1 MKESRSCGVTQNG
14 IRMKLR
20 AKNVPSQRGLYL
32 LHVSVHGRFRSV
44 APEIGIDA
52 DTGGQTKYVL
62 ELLRRLGKVRDIHRV
77 ELLTRKICDV
87 NLSAD
92 YAKDVEMVADRSRI
106 VRLPCGPEGYLP
118 KEQLWPYLQEFIDNA
133 LRYIRDQ
140 GEVPDAIHGHYADG
154 GLVATR
160 IAKIL
165 GIPVFYTAH
174 SLGRFKRERVLS
186 EGMSPRASEQKF
198 HFRERIEAEEET
210 LENAEL
216 VIASTSNEVE
226 TQYARYDHYN
236 KDAMRILPPGCDIEK
251 LRTRLSASTL
261 REFRNIGKQFLAEP
275 ARPALI
281 VIARPDAQK
290 NTSAA
295 IHTFGR
301 SNLKNIA
308 NLYLFIG
315 LRNNLESVGQPLRDL
330 YMEMFKLIDL
340 YDLHGSVAYP
350 KTHSP
355 ELVTALYQHARNT
368 RGVSLAL
375 SKHEKF
381 GLTLVEA
388 AAAGV
393 PVVSS
398 GAGGMRDVMKNCG
411 HGLTVDPEN
420 FEEAAQAISDIIT
433 DQVKWRAFSAAGK
446 KNVVRYYTWPRHINN
461 YLDLV
466 KQFTPDRRAAPS
478 IRKRVK
484 QFATARHYLVCDID
498 DTLTGDDR
506 AMRQL
511 TDLINDRDDILFGI
525 ATGRN
530 LQSARS
536 FIEESRLPDPSL
548 LITSVGTRIDY
559 NFGRVSHDLHWDR
572 HIQFRWQPHE
582 IRTLLSQIDWLEPQ
596 ESEAQTH
603 DKISYYLDRPQPNA
617 ARAIKTLLRKS
628 SLQARVVVSRNRCV
642 DVLPVRASKG
652 HALRYVS
659 WRFGID
665 MSHVLTAGDSGNDID
680 MLRGLSRGIVVGNY
694 SKEVGVLR
702 KSKDVYFSAQANAAG
717 VLDGLKHYG
726 V

>member
-1 MKESRSCGVTQNG
+1 MKQ
-14 IRMKLR
+14 R
-20 AKNVPSQRGLYL
+20 ARNAPSHRGLYL
-32 LHVSVHGRFRSV
+32 LHVSIHGRFRSV
-44 APEIGIDA
+44 APEIGVDA

-62 ELLRRLGKVRDIHRV
+62 ELLRRLGKARGMHRV
-77 ELLTRKICDV
+77 ELLTRKISDIG
-87 NLSAD
+87 LSAD
-92 YAKDVEMVADRSRI
+92 YAKDVEVVTDRSRI

-154 GLVATR
+154 GFVATR

-174 SLGRFKRERVLS
+174 SLGRFKRERILS
-186 EGMSPRASEQKF
+186 EGMSPRVSERKF

-216 VIASTSNEVE
+216 VIASTNNEVE
-226 TQYARYDHYN
+226 TQYARYDHYD
-236 KDAMRILPPGCDIEK
+236 KDAMRVLPPGCDIEK
-251 LRTRLSASTL
+251 LRTRPSASTL
-261 REFRNIGKQFLAEP
+261 RELRNIGRQFLAEP

-301 SNLKNIA
+301 SNLRNVA

-315 LRNNLESVGQPLRDL
+315 LRNDLESVSQPLRDL

-375 SKHEKF
+375 SKHENF

-420 FEEAAQAISDIIT
+420 FEEAAQAISDIIA
-433 DQVKWRAFSAAGK
+433 DQAKWRAFSAAGK
-446 KNVVRYYTWPRHINN
+446 KNVARFYAWPRHIKN
-461 YLDLV
+461 YLGLV

-478 IRKRVK
+478 VRKRVK

-506 AMRQL
+506 SMRQL

-530 LQSARS
+530 LQSARA
-536 FIEESRLPDPSL
+536 FIEENRLPDPSL

-582 IRTLLSQIDWLEPQ
+582 IRNLLSQIDWLEPQ
-596 ESEAQTH
+596 EPETQSH
-603 DKISYYLDRPQPNA
+603 DKISYYLDRPQPSA

>member
-1 MKESRSCGVTQNG
+1 M
-14 IRMKLR
+14 
-20 AKNVPSQRGLYL
+20 
-32 LHVSVHGRFRSV
+32 
-44 APEIGIDA
+44 APEIGVDA

-62 ELLRRLGKVRDIHRV
+62 ELLRRLGKARGMHRV
-77 ELLTRKICDV
+77 ELLTRKISDIG
-87 NLSAD
+87 LSAD
-92 YAKDVEMVADRSRI
+92 YAKDVEVVTDRSRI

-154 GLVATR
+154 GFVATR

-174 SLGRFKRERVLS
+174 SLGRFKRERILS
-186 EGMSPRASEQKF
+186 EGMSPRVSERKF

-226 TQYARYDHYN
+226 TQYARYDHYD

-251 LRTRLSASTL
+251 LRSRLSASTL
-261 REFRNIGKQFLAEP
+261 REFRKVGKQFLAEP

-295 IHTFGR
+295 IHAFGR
-301 SNLKNIA
+301 SNLKNVA
-308 NLYLFIG
+308 NLFLFIG
-315 LRNNLESVGQPLRDL
+315 LRNDLESVGQPLHDL

-375 SKHEKF
+375 SKHENF

-398 GAGGMRDVMKNCG
+398 GAGGMCDVMKNCG

-420 FEEAAQAISDIIT
+420 FEEAAQAISDIIA
-433 DQVKWRAFSAAGK
+433 DQAKWRAFSAAGK
-446 KNVVRYYTWPRHINN
+446 KNVARFYAWPRHIKN
-461 YLDLV
+461 YLGLV

-478 IRKRVK
+478 VRKRVK

-506 AMRQL
+506 SMRQL

-530 LQSARS
+530 LQSARA
-536 FIEESRLPDPSL
+536 FIEENRLPDPSL

-582 IRTLLSQIDWLEPQ
+582 IRNLLSQIDWLEPQ
-596 ESEAQTH
+596 EPETQSH
-603 DKISYYLDRPQPNA
+603 DKISYYLDRPQPSA

-717 VLDGLKHYG
+717 ILDGLKHYG

>member
-1 MKESRSCGVTQNG
+1 
-14 IRMKLR
+14 
-20 AKNVPSQRGLYL
+20 
-32 LHVSVHGRFRSV
+32 
-44 APEIGIDA
+44 
-52 DTGGQTKYVL
+52 
-62 ELLRRLGKVRDIHRV
+62 
-77 ELLTRKICDV
+77 
-87 NLSAD
+87 
-92 YAKDVEMVADRSRI
+92 
-106 VRLPCGPEGYLP
+106 
-118 KEQLWPYLQEFIDNA
+118 
-133 LRYIRDQ
+133 
-140 GEVPDAIHGHYADG
+140 
-154 GLVATR
+154 
-160 IAKIL
+160 
-165 GIPVFYTAH
+165 
-174 SLGRFKRERVLS
+174 
-186 EGMSPRASEQKF
+186 
-198 HFRERIEAEEET
+198 
-210 LENAEL
+210 
-216 VIASTSNEVE
+216 
-226 TQYARYDHYN
+226 
-236 KDAMRILPPGCDIEK
+236 
-251 LRTRLSASTL
+251 
-261 REFRNIGKQFLAEP
+261 
-275 ARPALI
+275 
-281 VIARPDAQK
+281 AQK
-290 NTSAA
+290 NTAAA
-295 IHTFGR
+295 IHAFGS
-301 SNLKNIA
+301 SNLKEVS

-315 LRNNLESVGQPLRDL
+315 LRDDLETVSHAQRDL
-330 YMEMFKLIDL
+330 YTEMFKLIDY

-375 SKHEKF
+375 SKHENF

-398 GAGGMRDVMKNCG
+398 GAGGMRDVMRNCG

-420 FEEAAQAISDIIT
+420 FEEAAQAISAIIA
-433 DQVKWRAFSAAGK
+433 DQAKWRAFSAAGK
-446 KNVVRYYTWPRHINN
+446 KNVARYYTWPRHIKN

-536 FIEESRLPDPSL
+536 FIEESRLPDASL

-642 DVLPVRASKG
+642 DILPVRASKG

-702 KSKDVYFSAQANAAG
+702 KSNDVYFSAQANAAG
-717 VLDGLKHYG
+717 ILDGLKHYG

>member
-1 MKESRSCGVTQNG
+1 MKQ
-14 IRMKLR
+14 R
-20 AKNVPSQRGLYL
+20 ARNAPSHRGLYL
-32 LHVSVHGRFRSV
+32 LHVSIHGRFRSA
-44 APEIGIDA
+44 APEIGVDA

-62 ELLRRLGKVRDIHRV
+62 ELLRRLGKARGMHRV
-77 ELLTRKICDV
+77 ELLTRKISDIG
-87 NLSAD
+87 LSAD
-92 YAKDVEMVADRSRI
+92 YAKDVEAVADRSRI

-154 GLVATR
+154 GFVATR

-174 SLGRFKRERVLS
+174 SLGRFKRERILS
-186 EGMSPRASEQKF
+186 EGMSPRVSERKF

-216 VIASTSNEVE
+216 VIASTNNEVE
-226 TQYARYDHYN
+226 TQYARYDHYD
-236 KDAMRILPPGCDIEK
+236 KDAMRVLPPGCDIEK
-251 LRTRLSASTL
+251 LRTRPSASTL
-261 REFRNIGKQFLAEP
+261 RELRNIGRQFLAEP

-301 SNLKNIA
+301 SNLRNVA

-315 LRNNLESVGQPLRDL
+315 LRNDLESVSQPLRDL

-375 SKHEKF
+375 SKHENF

-420 FEEAAQAISDIIT
+420 FEEAAQAISDIIA
-433 DQVKWRAFSAAGK
+433 DQAKWRAFSAAGK
-446 KNVVRYYTWPRHINN
+446 KNVARFYAWPRHIKN
-461 YLDLV
+461 YLGLV

-478 IRKRVK
+478 VRKRVK

-506 AMRQL
+506 SMRQL

-530 LQSARS
+530 LQSARA
-536 FIEESRLPDPSL
+536 FIEENRLPDPSL

-582 IRTLLSQIDWLEPQ
+582 IRNLLSQIDWLEPQ
-596 ESEAQTH
+596 EPETQSH
-603 DKISYYLDRPQPNA
+603 DKISYYLDRPQPSA

-694 SKEVGVLR
+694 SKEVSVLR

-717 VLDGLKHYG
+717 ILDGLKHYG

>member
-1 MKESRSCGVTQNG
+1 MKQ
-14 IRMKLR
+14 R
-20 AKNVPSQRGLYL
+20 ARNAPSHRGLYL
-32 LHVSVHGRFRSV
+32 LHVSIHGRFRSV
-44 APEIGIDA
+44 APEIGVDA

-62 ELLRRLGKVRDIHRV
+62 ELLRRLGKARGMHRV
-77 ELLTRKICDV
+77 ELLTRKISDIG
-87 NLSAD
+87 LSAD
-92 YAKDVEMVADRSRI
+92 YAKDVEVVTDRSRI

-154 GLVATR
+154 GFVATR

-174 SLGRFKRERVLS
+174 SLGRFKRERILF
-186 EGMSPRASEQKF
+186 EGMSPRVSERKF

-216 VIASTSNEVE
+216 VIASTNNEVE
-226 TQYARYDHYN
+226 TQYARYDHYD
-236 KDAMRILPPGCDIEK
+236 KDAMRVLPPGCDIEK
-251 LRTRLSASTL
+251 LRTRPSASTL
-261 REFRNIGKQFLAEP
+261 RELRNIGRQFLAEP

-301 SNLKNIA
+301 SNLRNVA

-315 LRNNLESVGQPLRDL
+315 LRNDLESVSQPLRDL

-375 SKHEKF
+375 SKHENF

-420 FEEAAQAISDIIT
+420 FEEAAQAISDIIA
-433 DQVKWRAFSAAGK
+433 DQAKWRAFSAAGK
-446 KNVVRYYTWPRHINN
+446 KNVARFYAWPRHIKN
-461 YLDLV
+461 YLGLV

-478 IRKRVK
+478 VRKRVK

-506 AMRQL
+506 SMRQL

-530 LQSARS
+530 LQSARA
-536 FIEESRLPDPSL
+536 FIEQNRLPDPSL

-582 IRTLLSQIDWLEPQ
+582 IRNLLSQIDWLEPQ
-596 ESEAQTH
+596 EPETQSH
-603 DKISYYLDRPQPNA
+603 DKISYYLDRPQPSA

-694 SKEVGVLR
+694 SKEVSVLR

-717 VLDGLKHYG
+717 ILDGLKHYG

>member
-1 MKESRSCGVTQNG
+1 MKQ
-14 IRMKLR
+14 R
-20 AKNVPSQRGLYL
+20 ARNAPSHRGLYL
-32 LHVSVHGRFRSV
+32 LHVSIHGRFRSV
-44 APEIGIDA
+44 APEIGVDA

-62 ELLRRLGKVRDIHRV
+62 ELLRRLGKARGMHRV
-77 ELLTRKICDV
+77 ELLTRKISDIG
-87 NLSAD
+87 LSAD
-92 YAKDVEMVADRSRI
+92 YAKDVEVVTDRSRI

-154 GLVATR
+154 GFVATR

-174 SLGRFKRERVLS
+174 SLGRFKRERILS
-186 EGMSPRASEQKF
+186 EGMSPRVSERKF

-216 VIASTSNEVE
+216 VIASTNNEVE
-226 TQYARYDHYN
+226 TQYARYDHYD
-236 KDAMRILPPGCDIEK
+236 KDAMRVLPPGCDIEK
-251 LRTRLSASTL
+251 LRTRPSASTL
-261 REFRNIGKQFLAEP
+261 RELRNIGKQFLAEP

-301 SNLKNIA
+301 SNLRNVA

-315 LRNNLESVGQPLRDL
+315 LRNDLESVSQPLRDL

-375 SKHEKF
+375 SKHENF

-420 FEEAAQAISDIIT
+420 FEEAAQAISDIIA
-433 DQVKWRAFSAAGK
+433 DQAKWRAFSAAGK
-446 KNVVRYYTWPRHINN
+446 KNVARFYAWPRHIKN
-461 YLDLV
+461 YLGLV

-478 IRKRVK
+478 VRKRVK

-506 AMRQL
+506 SMRQL

-530 LQSARS
+530 LQSARA
-536 FIEESRLPDPSL
+536 FIEENRLPDPSL

-582 IRTLLSQIDWLEPQ
+582 IRNLLSQIDWLEPQ
-596 ESEAQTH
+596 EPETQSH
-603 DKISYYLDRPQPNA
+603 DKISYYLDRPQPSA

>member
-1 MKESRSCGVTQNG
+1 MKQ
-14 IRMKLR
+14 R
-20 AKNVPSQRGLYL
+20 ARNAPSHRGLYL
-32 LHVSVHGRFRSV
+32 LHVSIHGRFRSV
-44 APEIGIDA
+44 APEIGVDA

-62 ELLRRLGKVRDIHRV
+62 ELLRRLGKARGMHRV
-77 ELLTRKICDV
+77 ELLTRKISDIG
-87 NLSAD
+87 LSAD
-92 YAKDVEMVADRSRI
+92 YAKDVEVVTDRSRI

-154 GLVATR
+154 GFVATR

-174 SLGRFKRERVLS
+174 SLGRFKRERILS
-186 EGMSPRASEQKF
+186 EGMSPRVSERKF

-216 VIASTSNEVE
+216 VIASTNNEVE
-226 TQYARYDHYN
+226 TQYARYDHYD
-236 KDAMRILPPGCDIEK
+236 KDAMRVLPPGCDIEK
-251 LRTRLSASTL
+251 LRTRPSASTL
-261 REFRNIGKQFLAEP
+261 RELRNIGRQFLAEP

-301 SNLKNIA
+301 SNLRNVA

-315 LRNNLESVGQPLRDL
+315 LRNDLESVSQPLRDL

-375 SKHEKF
+375 SKHENF

-420 FEEAAQAISDIIT
+420 FEEAAQAISDIIA
-433 DQVKWRAFSAAGK
+433 DQAKWRAFSAAGK
-446 KNVVRYYTWPRHINN
+446 KNVARFYAWPRHIKN
-461 YLDLV
+461 YLGLV

-478 IRKRVK
+478 VRKRVK

-506 AMRQL
+506 SMRQL

-530 LQSARS
+530 LQSARA
-536 FIEESRLPDPSL
+536 FIEQNRLPDPSL

-582 IRTLLSQIDWLEPQ
+582 IRNLLSQIDWLEPQ
-596 ESEAQTH
+596 EPETQSH
-603 DKISYYLDRPQPNA
+603 DKISYYLDRPQPSA

-694 SKEVGVLR
+694 SKEVSVLR

-717 VLDGLKHYG
+717 ILDGLKHYG

>member
-1 MKESRSCGVTQNG
+1 MKQ
-14 IRMKLR
+14 R
-20 AKNVPSQRGLYL
+20 ARNAPSHRGLYL
-32 LHVSVHGRFRSV
+32 LHVSIHGRFRSV
-44 APEIGIDA
+44 APEIGVDA

-62 ELLRRLGKVRDIHRV
+62 ELLRRLGKARGMHRV
-77 ELLTRKICDV
+77 ELLTRKISDIG
-87 NLSAD
+87 LSAD
-92 YAKDVEMVADRSRI
+92 YAKDVEVVTDRSRI

-154 GLVATR
+154 GFVATR

-174 SLGRFKRERVLS
+174 SLGRFKRERILS
-186 EGMSPRASEQKF
+186 EGMSPRVSERKF

-216 VIASTSNEVE
+216 VIASTNNEVE
-226 TQYARYDHYN
+226 TQYARYDHYD
-236 KDAMRILPPGCDIEK
+236 KDAMRVLPPGCDIEK
-251 LRTRLSASTL
+251 LRTRPSASTL
-261 REFRNIGKQFLAEP
+261 RELRNIGRQFLAEP

-301 SNLKNIA
+301 SNLRNVA

-315 LRNNLESVGQPLRDL
+315 LRNDLESVSQPLRDL

-375 SKHEKF
+375 SKHENF

-420 FEEAAQAISDIIT
+420 FEEAAQAISDIIA
-433 DQVKWRAFSAAGK
+433 DQAKWRAFSAAGK
-446 KNVVRYYTWPRHINN
+446 KNVARFYAWPRHIKN
-461 YLDLV
+461 YLGLV

-478 IRKRVK
+478 VRKRVK

-506 AMRQL
+506 SMRQL

-530 LQSARS
+530 LQSARA
-536 FIEESRLPDPSL
+536 FIEENRLPDPSL

-582 IRTLLSQIDWLEPQ
+582 IRNLLSQIDWLEPQ
-596 ESEAQTH
+596 EPETQSH
-603 DKISYYLDRPQPNA
+603 DKISYYLDRPQPSA

-694 SKEVGVLR
+694 SKEVSVLR

-717 VLDGLKHYG
+717 ILDGLKHYG

>member
-1 MKESRSCGVTQNG
+1 MKQ
-14 IRMKLR
+14 R
-20 AKNVPSQRGLYL
+20 ARNAPSHRGLYL
-32 LHVSVHGRFRSV
+32 LHVSIHGRFRSV
-44 APEIGIDA
+44 APEIGVDA

-62 ELLRRLGKVRDIHRV
+62 ELLRRLGKARGMHRV
-77 ELLTRKICDV
+77 ELLTRKISDIG
-87 NLSAD
+87 LSAD
-92 YAKDVEMVADRSRI
+92 YAKDVEVVTDRSRI

-154 GLVATR
+154 GFVATR

-174 SLGRFKRERVLS
+174 SLGRFKRERILS
-186 EGMSPRASEQKF
+186 EGMSPRVSERKF

-216 VIASTSNEVE
+216 VIASTNNEVE
-226 TQYARYDHYN
+226 TQYARYDHYD
-236 KDAMRILPPGCDIEK
+236 KDAMRVLPPGCDIEK
-251 LRTRLSASTL
+251 LRTRPSASTL
-261 REFRNIGKQFLAEP
+261 RELRNIGRQFLAEP

-301 SNLKNIA
+301 SNLRNVA

-315 LRNNLESVGQPLRDL
+315 LRNDLESVSQPLRDL

-375 SKHEKF
+375 SKHENF

-433 DQVKWRAFSAAGK
+433 DQAKWRAFSAAGK
-446 KNVVRYYTWPRHINN
+446 KNVARFYAWPRHIKN
-461 YLDLV
+461 YLGLV

-478 IRKRVK
+478 VRKRVK

-506 AMRQL
+506 SMRQL

-530 LQSARS
+530 LQSARA
-536 FIEESRLPDPSL
+536 FIEENRLPDPSL

-582 IRTLLSQIDWLEPQ
+582 IRNLLSQIDWLEPQ
-596 ESEAQTH
+596 EPETQSH
-603 DKISYYLDRPQPNA
+603 DKISYYLDRPQPSA

>member
-1 MKESRSCGVTQNG
+1 MKQ
-14 IRMKLR
+14 R
-20 AKNVPSQRGLYL
+20 ARNAPSHRGLYL
-32 LHVSVHGRFRSV
+32 LHVSIHGRFRSV
-44 APEIGIDA
+44 APEIGVDA

-62 ELLRRLGKVRDIHRV
+62 ELLRRLGKARGMHRV
-77 ELLTRKICDV
+77 ELLTRKISDIG
-87 NLSAD
+87 LSAD
-92 YAKDVEMVADRSRI
+92 YAKDVEVVTDRSRI

-154 GLVATR
+154 GFVATR

-174 SLGRFKRERVLS
+174 SLGRFKRERILS
-186 EGMSPRASEQKF
+186 EGMSPRVSERKF

-216 VIASTSNEVE
+216 VIASTNNEVE
-226 TQYARYDHYN
+226 TQYARYDHYD
-236 KDAMRILPPGCDIEK
+236 KDAMRVLPPGCDIEK
-251 LRTRLSASTL
+251 LRTRPSASTL
-261 REFRNIGKQFLAEP
+261 RELRNIGKQFLAEP

-301 SNLKNIA
+301 SNLRNVA

-315 LRNNLESVGQPLRDL
+315 LRNDLESVGQPLRDL

-375 SKHEKF
+375 SKHENF

-420 FEEAAQAISDIIT
+420 FEEAAQAISDIIA
-433 DQVKWRAFSAAGK
+433 DQA
-446 KNVVRYYTWPRHINN
+446 
-461 YLDLV
+461 
-466 KQFTPDRRAAPS
+466 
-478 IRKRVK
+478 
-484 QFATARHYLVCDID
+484 
-498 DTLTGDDR
+498 
-506 AMRQL
+506 
-511 TDLINDRDDILFGI
+511 
-525 ATGRN
+525 
-530 LQSARS
+530 
-536 FIEESRLPDPSL
+536 
-548 LITSVGTRIDY
+548 
-559 NFGRVSHDLHWDR
+559 
-572 HIQFRWQPHE
+572 
-582 IRTLLSQIDWLEPQ
+582 
-596 ESEAQTH
+596 
-603 DKISYYLDRPQPNA
+603 
-617 ARAIKTLLRKS
+617 
-628 SLQARVVVSRNRCV
+628 
-642 DVLPVRASKG
+642 
-652 HALRYVS
+652 
-659 WRFGID
+659 
-665 MSHVLTAGDSGNDID
+665 
-680 MLRGLSRGIVVGNY
+680 
-694 SKEVGVLR
+694 
-702 KSKDVYFSAQANAAG
+702 
-717 VLDGLKHYG
+717 
-726 V
+726 

>member
-1 MKESRSCGVTQNG
+1 MKQ
-14 IRMKLR
+14 R
-20 AKNVPSQRGLYL
+20 ARNAPSHRGLYL
-32 LHVSVHGRFRSV
+32 LHVSIHGRFRSV
-44 APEIGIDA
+44 APEIGVDA

-62 ELLRRLGKVRDIHRV
+62 ELLRRLGKARGMHRV
-77 ELLTRKICDV
+77 ELLTRKISDIG
-87 NLSAD
+87 LSAD
-92 YAKDVEMVADRSRI
+92 YAKDVEVVTDRSRI

-154 GLVATR
+154 GFVATR

-174 SLGRFKRERVLS
+174 SLGRFKRERILS
-186 EGMSPRASEQKF
+186 EGMSPRVSERKF

-216 VIASTSNEVE
+216 VIASTNNEVE
-226 TQYARYDHYN
+226 TQYVRYDHYD
-236 KDAMRILPPGCDIEK
+236 KDAMRVLPPGCDIEK
-251 LRTRLSASTL
+251 LRTRPSASTL
-261 REFRNIGKQFLAEP
+261 RELRNIGKQFLAEP

-301 SNLKNIA
+301 SNLRNVA

-315 LRNNLESVGQPLRDL
+315 LRNDLESVGQPLRDL

-375 SKHEKF
+375 SKHENF

-420 FEEAAQAISDIIT
+420 FEEAAQAISDIIA
-433 DQVKWRAFSAAGK
+433 DQAKWRAFSAAGK
-446 KNVVRYYTWPRHINN
+446 KNVARFYAWPRHVKN
-461 YLDLV
+461 YLGLV

-478 IRKRVK
+478 VRKRVK

-506 AMRQL
+506 SMRQL

-530 LQSARS
+530 LQSARA
-536 FIEESRLPDPSL
+536 FIEENRLPDPSL

-582 IRTLLSQIDWLEPQ
+582 IRNLLSQIDWLEPQ
-596 ESEAQTH
+596 EPETQSH
-603 DKISYYLDRPQPNA
+603 DKISYYLDRPQPSA

-694 SKEVGVLR
+694 SKEVSVLR

-717 VLDGLKHYG
+717 ILDGLKHYG